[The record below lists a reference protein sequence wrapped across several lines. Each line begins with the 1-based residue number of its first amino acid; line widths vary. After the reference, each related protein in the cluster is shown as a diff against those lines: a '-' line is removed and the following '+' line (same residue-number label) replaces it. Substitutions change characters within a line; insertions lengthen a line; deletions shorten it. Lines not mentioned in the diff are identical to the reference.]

1 MTLILKCLSVRE
13 VWTSSLVWKCIKLLY
28 IWSSPLCSFHQLG
41 KNISPLSHNI
51 GNATLGILLV
61 EWFNKKYFNAKE
73 SFGQRICDNN
83 LFRFNQA
90 LTFSATKW
98 QFHSIVDS
106 VEWSWKYLHF
116 LLSFF
121 PSRSR
126 PPPKNIL
133 TSWFNLQGTDLGSTE
148 ATTKLENI
156 SKNKTFSFQPSVAH
170 SRGSS
175 QHQLA
180 L

>member
-1 MTLILKCLSVRE
+1 MPLSE
-13 VWTSSLVWKCIKLLY
+13 YFLQNNSI
-28 IWSSPLCSFHQLG
+28 
-41 KNISPLSHNI
+41 KNIKMQKKV
-51 GNATLGILLV
+51 LV
-61 EWFNKKYFNAKE
+61 KE
-73 SFGQRICDNN
+73 FCDNN

-90 LTFSATKW
+90 LTFMQRSGNFT
-98 QFHSIVDS
+98 QTTIVDS
-106 VEWSWKYLHF
+106 VESSWKYLHF

-148 ATTKLENI
+148 ATTELENI
-156 SKNKTFSFQPSVAH
+156 SQNKTFSFQPSVAH

>member
-1 MTLILKCLSVRE
+1 MPLSE
-13 VWTSSLVWKCIKLLY
+13 YFLQNNSI
-28 IWSSPLCSFHQLG
+28 
-41 KNISPLSHNI
+41 KNIKMQKKV
-51 GNATLGILLV
+51 LV
-61 EWFNKKYFNAKE
+61 KE
-73 SFGQRICDNN
+73 FCDNN

-90 LTFSATKW
+90 LTFMQRSGNFT
-98 QFHSIVDS
+98 QTTIVDS

-148 ATTKLENI
+148 ATTELENI
-156 SKNKTFSFQPSVAH
+156 SQNKTFSFQPSVAH

>member
-1 MTLILKCLSVRE
+1 MPLPEYFLQNDSIQNEKKIMQKKVLVRE
-13 VWTSSLVWKCIKLLY
+13 
-28 IWSSPLCSFHQLG
+28 F
-41 KNISPLSHNI
+41 
-51 GNATLGILLV
+51 
-61 EWFNKKYFNAKE
+61 
-73 SFGQRICDNN
+73 CDNN

-90 LTFSATKW
+90 LTFSASKW

-106 VEWSWKYLHF
+106 VEWNWKYLNF

-156 SKNKTFSFQPSVAH
+156 SQNKTFSFQPSVAH